1 MAPASFLRSWIAW
14 VTAGE
19 AAGFAVPAVVGA
31 LSAGADTVLAVPGL
45 LLAGAVE
52 GAILGTAQ
60 VHVLRKAI
68 PALSSEWWIAA
79 TSAAAIV
86 SYTLGILPSTLASSV
101 SGLWLAAIAVACGLL
116 LLLTMGTAQW
126 IVLRHHV
133 ARAGRWIAITA
144 VGWLAGLAVFLL
156 IATPLWHQG
165 QQLWLTVAIGVLA
178 GLFMAAA
185 VAVITGFG
193 MRALLN
199 IRA

>member
-1 MAPASFLRSWIAW
+1 M
-14 VTAGE
+14 
-19 AAGFAVPAVVGA
+19 
-31 LSAGADTVLAVPGL
+31 
-45 LLAGAVE
+45 
-52 GAILGTAQ
+52 
-60 VHVLRKAI
+60 LRKAI